1 MLGDRS
7 LKLKH
12 LNPNTL
18 FVATGDGRTL
28 SANLLDTVSGR
39 FLHRQ
44 QHAARPP
51 GSICTGS
58 SVKVTNLNLSSC
70 LVCLERA
77 EMGIRPVSAHRPG
90 PDVCHP
96 KVEASTWQS
105 SPSTTAD
112 VQRAM
117 RRAPLCWCMPVWR
130 VWG

>member
-28 SANLLDTVSGR
+28 SASLLDTVSGR

-51 GSICTGS
+51 GSFCPGR
-58 SVKVTNLNLSSC
+58 SVDC
-70 LVCLERA
+70 
-77 EMGIRPVSAHRPG
+77 
-90 PDVCHP
+90 
-96 KVEASTWQS
+96 
-105 SPSTTAD
+105 
-112 VQRAM
+112 
-117 RRAPLCWCMPVWR
+117 
-130 VWG
+130 